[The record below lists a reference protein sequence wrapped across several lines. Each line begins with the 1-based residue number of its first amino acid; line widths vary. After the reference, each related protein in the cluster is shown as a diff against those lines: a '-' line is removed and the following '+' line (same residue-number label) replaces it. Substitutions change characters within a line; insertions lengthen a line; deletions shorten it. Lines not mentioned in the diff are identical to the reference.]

1 MSPRNGALLFLYICF
16 MIKIGEVFNI
26 VRDLA
31 NKDQKGFVT
40 PAVFNTFA
48 GLAQLNVYDKIFN
61 EFLKAKTL
69 RRSGVDG
76 GRDKSYLQQI
86 EEDLSRYIEEITIQ
100 EVYEQGLVGED
111 ENGNMTE
118 QPIDLDEYAS
128 LTRTARIKKIIS
140 IRIDDSSRK
149 EMEVVYSPD
158 KIHRILDSNLSAPTD
173 DFPIAFVKGQE
184 IQIFPDT
191 IAIESCPVMFYRYP
205 RSVKQNGSIDTSNQP
220 TYSILSYAN
229 GGVEIEN
236 TAASRNFDLPERYKD
251 DLVLEMSKL
260 IGIRLRDSFMGNAV
274 NIEES
279 KQ

>member
-1 MSPRNGALLFLYICF
+1 
-16 MIKIGEVFNI
+16 MIKIGEVFSI

-61 EFLKAKTL
+61 EVLKAKTL

-76 GRDKSYLQQI
+76 GRDKSYMQQI
-86 EEDLSRYIEEITIQ
+86 EEDLSRYIEELTITEIYEPELVETDDDGVIT
-100 EVYEQGLVGED
+100 EVETAQ
-111 ENGNMTE
+111 
-118 QPIDLDEYAS
+118 DEYAS
-128 LTRTARIKKIIS
+128 LVRTPRIKKIIS
-140 IRIDDSSRK
+140 IRIDDSSRR

-158 KIHRILDSNLSAPTD
+158 KIHRILDSNLSAPTE
-173 DFPIAFVKGQE
+173 DFPVAFVKGVE

-191 IAIESCPVMFYRYP
+191 IDIEQCPVMFYRYP
-205 RSVKQNGSIDTSNQP
+205 RSVKQDGSIDVSNQP
-220 TYSILSYAN
+220 TYSILSFGN
-229 GGVEIEN
+229 GDIELEN
-236 TAASRNFDLPERYKD
+236 TASSRNFDLPERYKD

-274 NIEES
+274 NMEES

>member
-1 MSPRNGALLFLYICF
+1 
-16 MIKIGEVFNI
+16 MIKIGEVFSI

-76 GRDKSYLQQI
+76 GRDKSYMQQI

-100 EVYEQGLVGED
+100 ELYEED
-111 ENGNMTE
+111 STE
-118 QPIDLDEYAS
+118 TNDGVITELPTELDEYAS
-128 LTRTARIKKIIS
+128 LVRTPRIKKIIS
-140 IRIDDSSRK
+140 IRVDDSSRK
-149 EMEVVYSPD
+149 EMEIVYSPD
-158 KIHRILDSNLSAPTD
+158 KIHRILDSNLSAPTN
-173 DFPIAFVKGQE
+173 DFPLAFVKGRE

-205 RSVKQNGSIDTSNQP
+205 RSVKQDGSIDASNQP
-220 TYSILSYAN
+220 TYSILSFGN
-229 GGVEIEN
+229 GDIELEN

-274 NIEES
+274 NMEES

>member
-1 MSPRNGALLFLYICF
+1 
-16 MIKIGEVFNI
+16 MIKIGEVFSI

-61 EFLKAKTL
+61 EALKAKTL

-76 GRDKSYLQQI
+76 GRDKSYMQQI
-86 EEDLSRYIEEITIQ
+86 EEDLSRYIEELTITEI
-100 EVYEQGLVGED
+100 YEPEL
-111 ENGNMTE
+111 TE
-118 QPIDLDEYAS
+118 TNDDGVITEEETAQDEYAS
-128 LTRTARIKKIIS
+128 LVRTPRIKKIIS
-140 IRIDDSSRK
+140 IRIDDSSRR

-158 KIHRILDSNLSAPTD
+158 KIHRILDSNLSSPTE
-173 DFPIAFVKGQE
+173 DFPVAFVKGVE

-191 IAIESCPVMFYRYP
+191 IAIEQCPVMFYRYP
-205 RSVKQNGSIDTSNQP
+205 RSVKQDGSIDVSNQP
-220 TYSILSYAN
+220 TYSILSFGS
-229 GGVEIEN
+229 GGIELEN
-236 TAASRNFDLPERYKD
+236 TASSRNFDLPERYKD